1 MMGIDI
7 EICYGPTSP
16 LEKLFVW
23 YLLAAVCAVLAQAIQ
38 LACALWSFRRKRE
51 FLHDETIAMDL
62 LVQAALK
69 GRLKS
74 AFKLSDGDVIDRTA
88 ALFRVDC
95 IETKFLYLWETC
107 YAKVQSLKTL
117 TYLTVIL
124 SCFVTA
130 IVVYNACIGIRVEET
145 TAGPSAIAGG
155 VAEGLVVLAAGLL
168 ISAFFHVVSRR
179 FEGTLARRR
188 RDWNYNKA
196 RFTEELSSSGNEPL
210 QACASR

>member
-1 MMGIDI
+1 MGIDL
-7 EICYGPTSP
+7 
-16 LEKLFVW
+16 LEVSRPPNTDLNLFGIFL
-23 YLLAAVCAVLAQAIQ
+23 LLAVCFTLVQVIRLAM
-38 LACALWSFRRKRE
+38 ALWAFSRKRE

-74 AFKLSDGDVIDRTA
+74 AFRLSGGDAIIDRAA

-107 YAKVQSLKTL
+107 YAKVQSIKTL
-117 TYLTVIL
+117 TCLTVML
-124 SCFVTA
+124 SCLVTVRG
-130 IVVYNACIGIRVEET
+130 IYNVCVALQHEES
-145 TAGPSAIAGG
+145 AGPAAIAGG
-155 VAEGLVVLAAGLL
+155 VAETLMVLGAGLPVA
-168 ISAFFHVVSRR
+168 AFLYVVSRR

-196 RFTEELSSSGNEPL
+196 RFKEELSSNLEN
-210 QACASR
+210 RDVHHF